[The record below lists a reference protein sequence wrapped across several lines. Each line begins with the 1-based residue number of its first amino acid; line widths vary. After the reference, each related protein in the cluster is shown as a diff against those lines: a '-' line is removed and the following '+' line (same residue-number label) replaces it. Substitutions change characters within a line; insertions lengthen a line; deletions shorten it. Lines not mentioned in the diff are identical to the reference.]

1 MISLLKVSE
10 SDADD
15 IFEMAGELSMS
26 FEVGG
31 KHELSDFHRV
41 LKDDET
47 IFLIARIANF
57 AVGYL
62 YGNTH
67 YAFYAAQNVAW
78 IEELYVKEAY
88 RRSRVAT
95 GLLKQAEFIANEQK
109 AALIGVATRRA
120 EQFYERSG
128 YQRSAHYFR
137 KLLRE

>member
-47 IFLIARIANF
+47 IFLIARIASV

-67 YAFYAAQNVAW
+67 YAFYAAQNIAW
-78 IEELYVKEAY
+78 IEELYVREAY
-88 RRSRVAT
+88 RRNGIAT
-95 GLLKQAEFIANEQK
+95 SLLKHAEQIANERK
-109 AALIGVATRRA
+109 AALISAATRRA

-137 KLLRE
+137 KLLGN